1 MYFRKLHFPS
11 KNGVRQGAVFPPIFF
26 SFYMDDLFH
35 LLKNS
40 GSGRVVANPEPLV
53 LAGNPLPWIA
63 HVTYLGN
70 VVTGITDCFSKD
82 AKQKRAR
89 YIERNVEI
97 NLEFLFAHP
106 EVKCKMNNI
115 YNSSFPGSVLYDLSS
130 DSVSQLA
137 NSWSVSVRH
146 MWGLPLQAH
155 RYLLTQLGGTHAQ
168 EMLVSRYVKF
178 LQSIQKSDKLAVKLM
193 LQKVLYN
200 VATVTGRNVRYIEDK
215 LGPSCRILNA
225 DITWVKKNINFCEI
239 REEDMWK
246 VKIIKEITNI
256 PELA

>member
-1 MYFRKLHFPS
+1 MITSLCQFSHKTSLWS
-11 KNGVRQGAVFPPIFF
+11 QCGVNLVIEYRWGHIGV
-26 SFYMDDLFH
+26 
-35 LLKNS
+35 LLLS
-40 GSGRVVANPEPLV
+40 
-53 LAGNPLPWIA
+53 
-63 HVTYLGN
+63 
-70 VVTGITDCFSKD
+70 
-82 AKQKRAR
+82 AKMPKRAR
-89 YIERNVEI
+89 YIEINVEI
-97 NLEFLFAHP
+97 NQDFLFAHP

-130 DSVSQLA
+130 DSVSQLV

-200 VATVTGRNVRYIEDK
+200 VETVTGRNVRYIEDK

-225 DITWVKKNINFCEI
+225 DITWVKKNINFCKI

-246 VKIIKEITNI
+246 VNIIKEITNI
-256 PELA
+256 TQSSLEFSTEEDNFLSKEQLQEIIDFVSAS